1 MHTLHISAVQG
12 MWLACLP
19 FGERKH
25 TSMHFWNL
33 VVSNSDLVEHM
44 APVNLLNGT
53 FVCDSC

>member
-53 FVCDSC
+53 ACS